1 MKNFSLKDTNGRG
14 KCQDTGWGKILKTY
28 IIKIGKEYKEF
39 LQVYKMKAGISTERN
54 GLKF

>member
-28 IIKIGKEYKEF
+28 IIKSGKEYKEF